1 MSLTYRHANAIV
13 ALASSMAGAHLGA
26 CVTRSDRCTS
36 MVTTESSRRNRVA
49 ERELIEYLDELVDPT
64 SIHPEGVDDFNAWQD
79 LRTVCG
85 LMKGMK

>member
-1 MSLTYRHANAIV
+1 MISYAQANSIAV
-13 ALASSMAGAHLGA
+13 LASSMAGAHLGA

-64 SIHPEGVDDFNAWQD
+64 SIHPEGVDDFNNWQD
-79 LRTVCG
+79 LRAVCG